1 MKKSNFKLNQFKI
14 EIAGVAKQFDLNQL
28 LSLKYIEDIKS
39 ACVQMQAQI
48 TDSSSHVL
56 GGVEGMEPVIIEI
69 EDDDGNVLA
78 NNMVVYDV
86 QDRVIHEGKSKVTLL
101 LCTPDL
107 INNTSI
113 KVSKRFGKGEGIDIG
128 TMVEKDI
135 LKDTLGTNEA
145 VDFEETMNKFSFI
158 SCYWTPYTMIKWL
171 AARAIPKTGSGTNA
185 SAGYAFFQNKFGYKF
200 WSYDKLAQQGL
211 TETGP
216 NKFMVG
222 YAEGELEDMGDKL
235 AIDKVKVV
243 SSNDILMGMNYGAY
257 SSTVMTLDLAD
268 MKYEEHPFN
277 INKYYSAV
285 PRLNQRASTP
295 KYFENIE
302 EKNYSRIMSKLLDT
316 ALFTEGTFTQDTT
329 KITSQSALREK
340 LFYNK
345 AIEIEFIG
353 KLDYTVGEVVE
364 LFSPSGGDNPKKKDK
379 SSGKYIIGRIER
391 EFISRN
397 DQMTTKMLLYTDA
410 PGNY

>member
-1 MKKSNFKLNQFKI
+1 MKKSNFKLKQFKI
-14 EIAGVAKQFDLNQL
+14 EVAGKPRQFDINQV
-28 LSLKYIEDIKS
+28 LSIKYIEDIKS
-39 ACVQMQAQI
+39 ACIRMEAQI
-48 TDSSSHVL
+48 TDSATHVL
-56 GGVEGMEPVIIEI
+56 GAVEGMEPVIIEMAD
-69 EDDDGNVLA
+69 EDGNA
-78 NNMVVYDV
+78 ITNNMVVYDV
-86 QDRVIHEGKSKVTLL
+86 QDRLIKESKSKITLL

-113 KVSKRFGKGEGIDIG
+113 KVSKRFGTGEGIDIG

-135 LKDTLGTNEA
+135 LKGTLGTTENI
-145 VDFEETMNKFSFI
+145 DFEESMNKFSFI
-158 SCYWTPYTMIKWL
+158 SCYWTPFTIIKWL
-171 AARAIPKTGSGTNA
+171 AARAIPKGGSGTNA
-185 SAGYAFFQNKFGYKF
+185 TAGYAFFQNKFGYKF
-200 WSYDKLAQQGL
+200 WSYDKLAGQGL
-211 TETGP
+211 TTTGP

-222 YAEGELEDMGDKL
+222 YAEGELEDMKDKL
-235 AIDKVKVV
+235 AIDEVKIV
-243 SSNDILMGMNYGAY
+243 SSNDILMGMNYGGY
-257 SSTVMTLDLAD
+257 MSTVMTLDLMD

-285 PRLNQRASTP
+285 GRMNPQSPVP
-295 KYFENIE
+295 KYFSEIKE
-302 EKNYSRIMSKLLDT
+302 ESYSRIMTKLFDT

-329 KITSQSALREK
+329 KITSQAALREK

-345 AIEIEFIG
+345 AVEVNFIG

-364 LFSPSGGDNPKKKDK
+364 LFSPSGEKEKQKRDK

-397 DQMTTKMLLYTDA
+397 DQMTTKMLLYTDS